1 MPFIYEYGQHTL
13 MTYDLSKLSKEDLAQ
28 LQAQVQDQMKAKDND
43 FVGSILNRSKDK
55 GDVIVQSQ
63 NGNTQIK
70 HYVNATNTNGFRV
83 FGTLYIQNK
92 KNPDLLSEI

>member
-1 MPFIYEYGQHTL
+1 

-28 LQAQVQDQMKAKDND
+28 LQAQVKDQMKAKDND
-43 FVGSILNRSKDK
+43 FVGSILARSVEK
-55 GDVIVQSQ
+55 GDIVAESKT
-63 NGNTQIK
+63 GNPTRK

-92 KNPDLLSEI
+92 KNPELLSEL